1 MFHRERGQA
10 SGKEDI
16 HLLVFWEVVHEG
28 LGDEGQA
35 SNKEGLAHIC
45 VGAGQR
51 RLGVLF
57 RTHVSVCGFRIG
69 LVSYLVYHFSM
80 GSF

>member
-1 MFHRERGQA
+1 MFHREGGQA

-16 HLLVFWEVVHEG
+16 HLLAFWEVVHEG
-28 LGDEGQA
+28 LGDERRA

-51 RLGVLF
+51 
-57 RTHVSVCGFRIG
+57 
-69 LVSYLVYHFSM
+69 
-80 GSF
+80 